1 MAAVTRGNT
10 DDVRRAALSP
20 RPKGRGMSNGYV
32 RKQTAVYAPLEY
44 GVAAYEPVICRDRE
58 RHTMPKCDNIW
69 PLPV

>member
-32 RKQTAVYAPLEY
+32 RKQTAIYAPLEY
-44 GVAAYEPVICRDRE
+44 RKAAYELVICRDGKRYIMSK
-58 RHTMPKCDNIW
+58 RDDIR